1 MKRGDLL
8 IIAII
13 AAVALFFLVPR
24 WLPGDES
31 ENNHNKLLTAD
42 ITLNGKLYKTVEL
55 TKEEQIIE
63 IKSERGTNVVRVHDY
78 GVEMYDTDC
87 PDKVC
92 LTFGFI
98 KKSNQSIICLPHRV
112 MVEINGVQDL
122 GDEPDAI
129 IN

>member
-8 IIAII
+8 IIVVI

-24 WLPGDES
+24 WLPES
-31 ENNHNKLLTAD
+31 ESEKNHNKILTAD
-42 ITLNGKLYKTVEL
+42 ITLDGKLYKTVEL
-55 TKEEQIIE
+55 TKEEQMIE
-63 IKSERGTNVVRVHDY
+63 IKSMRGSNVIKVHDY

-98 KKSNQSIICLPHRV
+98 TKSKQTIICLPHRV
-112 MVEINGVQDL
+112 MVEINGVQDV

-129 IN
+129 VN

>member
-8 IIAII
+8 IITII

-24 WLPGDES
+24 WFPGDAS
-31 ENNHNKLLTAD
+31 ENNHIKNLTAD
-42 ITLNGKLYKTVEL
+42 ITLNGKLFKTIEL

-63 IKSERGTNVVRVHDY
+63 IKSTRGTNVIKVHDY

-92 LTFGFI
+92 QTFGFI
-98 KKSNQSIICLPHRV
+98 DRPKQSIICLPHRV
-112 MVEINGVQDL
+112 MVEINGVQDV
-122 GDEPDAI
+122 GDEPDVI
-129 IN
+129 VN